1 MSVLLFYSLF
11 ALLRSSFAVRSPSSY
26 NNSCQFWTIIFVFL
40 GLYPGSFF
48 AYACV
53 LFSMFISSDFS
64 ISSFNLMFVHFNLM
78 SMFNFFLG
86 ERYHIDSIFL
96 LHVSVW
102 FLKHHLLNR
111 MGVSSDNFVKNLAS
125 IAMRAHFCVQFTSH
139 GLYVRAYDSIM
150 LLLSWWLCTVVWS
163 HMFR

>member
-1 MSVLLFYSLF
+1 MSILDNYF
-11 ALLRSSFAVRSPSSY
+11 
-26 NNSCQFWTIIFVFL
+26 CVFRIV
-40 GLYPGSFF
+40 SRKFF
-48 AYACV
+48 TYACV

-111 MGVSSDNFVKNLAS
+111 MGVSSDNFVKNLVS

-150 LLLSWWLCTVVWS
+150 LSLS
-163 HMFR
+163 